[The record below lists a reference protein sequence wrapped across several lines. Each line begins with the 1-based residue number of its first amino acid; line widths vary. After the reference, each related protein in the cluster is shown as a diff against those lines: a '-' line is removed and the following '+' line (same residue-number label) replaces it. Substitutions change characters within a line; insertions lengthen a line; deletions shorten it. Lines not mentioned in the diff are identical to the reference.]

1 MESLFGPSSIQNEA
15 KFRNKKKENCIKNQS
30 MIIKRGAVKTKS
42 WRLHLVFWNHCFV
55 NQRMLWLFDN
65 ARPEEQV
72 KQKRRQ
78 KRRGDIDWE
87 DELW

>member
-42 WRLHLVFWNHCFV
+42 
-55 NQRMLWLFDN
+55 
-65 ARPEEQV
+65 
-72 KQKRRQ
+72 
-78 KRRGDIDWE
+78 
-87 DELW
+87 